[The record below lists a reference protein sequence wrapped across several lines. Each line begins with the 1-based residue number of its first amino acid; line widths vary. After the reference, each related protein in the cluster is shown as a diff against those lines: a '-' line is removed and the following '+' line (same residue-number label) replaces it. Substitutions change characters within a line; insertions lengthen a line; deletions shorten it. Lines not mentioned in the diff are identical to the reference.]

1 MSTPI
6 TKPPAQ
12 TSIRSFFQSAAPK
25 YAPPPAAASAPVL
38 QPEAPIIEAAA
49 NPPSSS
55 TTTTN
60 TNGPVTLAPLP
71 PTLPRRAN
79 IRLVTKP
86 DTTALRRIN
95 ALLLPVSYPDS
106 FYDFASDPVAGRFS
120 RVITWSEKDREGQ
133 NESAKVVGGVVC
145 RVEPATS
152 SDPATLYIRSL
163 CLLSPYRGLGLINA
177 AVDNIVAGAV
187 RDAAVRTVTAHVWT
201 ENEEG
206 LRWYDGRGFARSSA
220 RPIQGYYVK
229 LRPGTAWL
237 MERDVSG
244 FELDTTAPEGSKTST
259 PDGDDDDDGAPEV
272 SSPTAAVVNLP
283 PMGGPPPPP
292 PATGASTRPPPRA
305 GTGKSYQ
312 NQRAETEWNDLPVDM
327 AAGRLAPPKNA
338 GDDGG
343 SGRSSRSS
351 SAARKKRDRSYPA
364 AAFGKSD

>member
-6 TKPPAQ
+6 TKTPAQ

-25 YAPPPAAASAPVL
+25 YAPPPAAAAAAPVL
-38 QPEAPIIEAAA
+38 QPEAPIIEAAR
-49 NPPSSS
+49 PSSS
-55 TTTTN
+55 TTTT
-60 TNGPVTLAPLP
+60 TGPVTLAPLP

-79 IRLVTKP
+79 VRLVTKQ

-120 RVITWSEKDREGQ
+120 RVITWAEREGT
-133 NESAKVVGGVVC
+133 EPAKVVGGVVC
-145 RVEPATS
+145 RLEPAATS
-152 SDPATLYIRSL
+152 AGSATLYIRSL

-177 AVDNIVAGAV
+177 AVDNIIAGAV
-187 RDAAVRTVTAHVWT
+187 RDAGVTTVTAHVWT

-206 LRWYDGRGFARSSA
+206 LRWYDGRGFARSTA

-244 FELDTTAPEGSKTST
+244 FELDTAAPEGSKAST
-259 PDGDDDDDGAPEV
+259 PNGDDGAPEV

-292 PATGASTRPPPRA
+292 PPATDVSRPPPRA

-327 AAGRLAPPKNA
+327 ATGRLAPPKNA
-338 GDDGG
+338 SEDGG

-351 SAARKKRDRSYPA
+351 SAAARRKRDRSYPA

>member
-6 TKPPAQ
+6 TKTPAQ

-38 QPEAPIIEAAA
+38 QPEAPIIQAAA
-49 NPPSSS
+49 DPTSS

-60 TNGPVTLAPLP
+60 TTGPVALAPLP

-79 IRLVTKP
+79 IRLVTKH

-120 RVITWSEKDREGQ
+120 RVITWSEKAGD

-152 SDPATLYIRSL
+152 SGPATLYIRSL

-206 LRWYDGRGFARSSA
+206 LRWYDGRGFSRSSA

-244 FELDTTAPEGSKTST
+244 FELDTAPEGSKASV
-259 PDGDDDDDGAPEV
+259 PDGDDGSPEV
-272 SSPTAAVVNLP
+272 SGPTAAVVNLP

-292 PATGASTRPPPRA
+292 PATGVSARPPPRA

-338 GDDGG
+338 SNDG

-351 SAARKKRDRSYPA
+351 SAAGRKKRDRSYPA